1 MEHGVPLSGLCLDVS
16 FHTHSDTGRFLNLF
30 PGAVSAVAEAHVT
43 GGQEGSGNS
52 GVEPIR
58 IFLSQNH

>member
-1 MEHGVPLSGLCLDVS
+1 MEHGVSFSGLCLDVS

-30 PGAVSAVAEAHVT
+30 PGAISAVAEAHVT
-43 GGQEGSGNS
+43 GGQEGSGNLVV
-52 GVEPIR
+52 GPVR